1 MIRGLYTSATGMLAE
16 LARQDVVANNLA
28 NADSVGYK
36 RDNLT
41 EVPFSEYL
49 MNAYAKGKAT
59 PIGQLGLGVDVISRY
74 SDFGPGAITVTD
86 NPTDF
91 AIEGNAF
98 FAVERNG
105 AVAYTRA
112 GNFLVNQDNVLVT
125 QNGDPVLGENGSITV
140 NGPFTVSPAGEVME
154 NGQVI
159 ARLRLAATAG
169 MIKQGDSYY
178 TNSSDTPAPAGDYQ
192 VIQGALE
199 RSNVNSIRE
208 MVQMITVTRSY
219 DANQKVLTAQDDT
232 LGKAVNDLAK

>member
-28 NADSVGYK
+28 NVDSVGYK
-36 RDNLT
+36 RDNIT
-41 EVPFSEYL
+41 EVPFREYL
-49 MNAYAKGKAT
+49 INAYAKGKVT

-74 SDFGPGAITVTD
+74 SDFGPGPITVTD

-105 AVAYTRA
+105 AVVYTRA

-125 QNGDPVLGENGSITV
+125 QNGDPVLGENGSITI
-140 NGPFTVSPAGEVME
+140 NGPFAVSSAGAVME
-154 NGQVI
+154 DGQVI
-159 ARLRLAATAG
+159 AQLRLAGAAG

-178 TNSSDTPAPAGDYQ
+178 TNSDTPAPAGDYQ

>member
-16 LARQDVVANNLA
+16 MARQDVVANNLA
-28 NADSVGYK
+28 NVDTAGYK
-36 RDNLT
+36 RDNIT
-41 EVPFSEYL
+41 EVPFKEYL
-49 MNAYAKGKAT
+49 INAYSKGKVS

-74 SDFGPGAITVTD
+74 SDFGPGPITETN

-91 AIEGNAF
+91 AIAGNAF

-105 AVAYTRA
+105 EVAYTRA
-112 GNFLVNQDNVLVT
+112 GNFLVNQDKVLVT
-125 QNGDPVLGENGSITV
+125 QNGDPVLGENGPITI
-140 NGPFTVSPAGEVME
+140 NGVFTVSPAGEVME

-159 ARLRLAATAG
+159 DRLRLAATTG

-178 TNSSDTPAPAGDYQ
+178 TNSGTPAPASDYQ

-199 RSNVNSIRE
+199 RSNVNAIRE

-219 DANQKVLTAQDDT
+219 DANQKVMSAHDDT